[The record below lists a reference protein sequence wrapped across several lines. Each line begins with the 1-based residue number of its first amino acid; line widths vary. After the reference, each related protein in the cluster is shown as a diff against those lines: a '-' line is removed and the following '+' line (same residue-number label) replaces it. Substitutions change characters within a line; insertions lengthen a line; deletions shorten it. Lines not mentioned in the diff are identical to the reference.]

1 MPLLRRVGLRWILA
15 VAQSLFCML
24 LLVDLFRENRQLR
37 EPGSLFG
44 ATSST
49 PVIVFQAMN
58 LPIVFLLS
66 VPKLWM
72 EERWTR
78 VLDTV
83 QGGVMVVMIV
93 ALFWFG
99 VGRWLDRQFGLFPR
113 ATWPGNKY
121 TIFMSAMG
129 VVLFGTIGVR
139 FLFAPAELV
148 SRLCAFAW
156 CIFTCYALATHIRRC
171 WPAFRRQ
178 LER

>member
-1 MPLLRRVGLRWILA
+1 
-15 VAQSLFCML
+15 VAQCLFCVI
-24 LLVDLFRENRQLR
+24 LLVDMFRNNRQLQ
-37 EPGSLFG
+37 EPGSVFG

-58 LPIVFLLS
+58 EPIMALVGI
-66 VPKLWM
+66 PELWM
-72 EERWTR
+72 QERWTH
-78 VLDTV
+78 VLGTV

-93 ALFWFG
+93 TLFWFG

-129 VVLFGTIGVR
+129 VVLFGTIGAR
-139 FLFAPAELV
+139 FLFQDVYLAF
-148 SRLCAFAW
+148 RLCAFAW
-156 CIFTCYALATHIRRC
+156 CLFTCYALATHIRRC